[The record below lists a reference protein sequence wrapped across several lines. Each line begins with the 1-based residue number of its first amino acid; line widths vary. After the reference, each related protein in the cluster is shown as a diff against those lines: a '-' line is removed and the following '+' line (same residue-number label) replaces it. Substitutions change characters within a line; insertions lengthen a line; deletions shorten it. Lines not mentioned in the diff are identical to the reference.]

1 MCGGRLTPRPSS
13 HSFIRNPDASCLDS
27 LTIDGGGTAA
37 DRHPRSD
44 DRQVDVLADEDEDVE
59 EGEQDGHGQVG
70 EDGADAEVRVG
81 GGIAV
86 AEDVQRPREGRVEDE
101 VRFRWR
107 RLRGQMDELGL
118 REEEGRRS
126 QAQDGYD
133 AMHGETL
140 PGRREMHV
148 IHIVYVRFVCYRQ
161 TDLSTCLCYVF
172 YYVVRSLT
180 WNVQHANPIHYMEL
194 GTIRIRDFTFLSTP
208 PCGMRHI

>member
-1 MCGGRLTPRPSS
+1 MCGGRLTPGPFS
-13 HSFIRNPDASCLDS
+13 HSFIRNPDASCLYS
-27 LTIDGGGTAA
+27 LTIDGGGAAA

-86 AEDVQRPREGRVEDE
+86 AEHVQRPREGRVEDE
-101 VRFRWR
+101 VRFRRR

-148 IHIVYVRFVCYRQ
+148 IHIVYVRFVCYRR
-161 TDLSTCLCYVF
+161 TCPLVSVMSFIMSCDL
-172 YYVVRSLT
+172 
-180 WNVQHANPIHYMEL
+180 
-194 GTIRIRDFTFLSTP
+194 
-208 PCGMRHI
+208 

>member
-1 MCGGRLTPRPSS
+1 MCGGRLTPRPFSP
-13 HSFIRNPDASCLDS
+13 SFIRNLDVSCLYS

-101 VRFRWR
+101 VRFRRR
-107 RLRGQMDELGL
+107 RLRG
-118 REEEGRRS
+118 
-126 QAQDGYD
+126 
-133 AMHGETL
+133 
-140 PGRREMHV
+140 
-148 IHIVYVRFVCYRQ
+148 
-161 TDLSTCLCYVF
+161 
-172 YYVVRSLT
+172 
-180 WNVQHANPIHYMEL
+180 
-194 GTIRIRDFTFLSTP
+194 
-208 PCGMRHI
+208 